1 MRTYVLGVCWFF
13 APQLLKVKPL
23 YCSLSAPLVFCSL
36 RAPVCCALAPCVLQA
51 HDDVLLEVPMHH
63 WPELKSIVEATM
75 QDVLPQHR
83 LMLRADVAAG
93 ASWLECK
100 M

>member
-1 MRTYVLGVCWFF
+1 MF
-13 APQLLKVKPL
+13 
-23 YCSLSAPLVFCSL
+23 
-36 RAPVCCALAPCVLQA
+36 PCVLQA
-51 HDDVLLEVPMHH
+51 HDDVLLEVPTHH
-63 WPELKSIVEATM
+63 WPALKSVVEATM

-100 M
+100 K